1 MVEKFGLPVSGE
13 EVRKDIEG
21 GVIEHE
27 DSKIPQ
33 SENSDSKLQQ
43 LKELGIVARLGT
55 DEWCE
60 VGADELESKR
70 ANPFY
75 ACVVEDGTRKPL
87 PIAIAEGNPNA
98 LAFRDEWLRIATP
111 EDKEYCGYDSILKN
125 FVGGAEGERRPVAD
139 EQK

>member
-1 MVEKFGLPVSGE
+1 LPANGE
-13 EVRKDIEG
+13 DVRKEIEG
-21 GVIEHE
+21 GVMEHE
-27 DSKIPQ
+27 DSKTVQEESFDADPELRRSFI
-33 SENSDSKLQQ
+33 KG
-43 LKELGIVARLGT
+43 LGIVARFGT